1 MKSNMKKIFKTLGV
15 MLAATLSLTNCT
27 EELKNAPVA
36 EQDRSYSIY
45 AEQVETRTIN
55 DGLSTKWAKGDSVNV
70 FYTDAGYLNYSENS
84 KFVLADAETGLFETD
99 YLKGNLSAV
108 NDWFVLYPYNEHINT
123 PANTS
128 SGYLPVGAKAADV
141 QIQIYKDNMKH
152 IAGENYP
159 MWGTAF
165 AVPYEEAPHVIMS
178 HLSSLL
184 EINVTNSTEEAIAVN
199 SVTFMA
205 PEDITGTYY
214 IDITG
219 DQPYY
224 TSSGANYVSGV
235 ARLAVGGADQI
246 APGESGKF
254 YLAIKPFTA
263 QANTELILD
272 VNGQT
277 KYIYLDNDVTFSAGK
292 IKTLNFDYTQAV
304 EVEAGPYTSNMIW
317 ELGSKAYDH
326 AATINGTPDVPVL
339 KLGTSEVPGT
349 ASIYVPEDAVKIGFY
364 AVSWNEKP
372 AVVALKKGSSIKS
385 YFGAPVNENA
395 SGNSPYELTVNDK
408 VSYYEMVLPESVSAD
423 CVLTTI
429 GDNTRVIIWGLNYYT
444 EDGIGEDQ
452 VIADPEKVTVAE
464 FLEAEEDVTLYELTG
479 TIESVSDT
487 KSGNFY
493 LTDDSGSVYIYHL
506 VDEAGTYVFES
517 LELKEGDILTVVG
530 RRSSYNGTPEM
541 ENALYVKHEI
551 GEGSDS
557 DAATFDFTSEDR
569 LTEMSIEIP
578 LEPSTGTNISDL
590 DFVYGN
596 ITMTTTDGS
605 TPTRVW
611 NASGEYELRIYK
623 NASIILTADEGYA
636 ISKVFVDGAAIT
648 GITADGYSNGTWSGN
663 RNKVVLS
670 IASDAKTQRIR
681 SIKVVYA
688 EGEGDD
694 PVEEPE
700 DPVEP
705 ELPDN
710 AITVTVA
717 EFLAAAE
724 DDTLYELT
732 GQIQNVVETS
742 YGNFDLVDETGS
754 VYIYGLVDENNR
766 YIFTEKELKAGDVIT
781 VVGKRGSYYDK
792 PEMID
797 ALYISHTVGE
807 EQEPEPEPEPSEPVV
822 ATVAEVLAA
831 EVSTT
836 AWYQITGTITN
847 LVNTTYGN
855 FDLIDETGS
864 IYVYG
869 LTATQVVKNDKSFA
883 SLELKEGDLVTI
895 VGTRSEYNGS
905 PQIGGPAYYISHVSG
920 DDSEIGD
927 SDQGYTLSFSD
938 VANRTVF
945 TTETQVWVQNGV
957 VVTNDKA
964 ASTNNVAD
972 YHGPARFYK
981 NSSLKVEMEDASL
994 ISKIVFNCASSDYA
1008 SALVSSISAA
1018 TVVDDKAVT
1027 MEFDSPVESFVID
1040 ALSGGQVRMNSIV
1053 VYTN

>member
-45 AEQVETRTIN
+45 AEQVETRTTN

-70 FYTDAGYLNYSENS
+70 FYADAGYLNYSENS

-108 NDWFVLYPYNEHINT
+108 NDWFVLYPYNENIYT

-159 MWGTAF
+159 MWGTAL
-165 AVPYEEAPHVIMS
+165 AVPYEEAPHVVMS

-219 DQPYY
+219 DEPYY

-317 ELGSKAYDH
+317 ELGSKAYDQ

-349 ASIYVPEDAVKIGFY
+349 ASIYVPGDAVKIGFY

-452 VIADPEKVTVAE
+452 VIADPEKVSVAE
-464 FLEAEEDVTLYELTG
+464 FCEAKEDATLYELTG
-479 TIESVSDT
+479 TIESVSNT
-487 KSGNFY
+487 KYGNFY
-493 LTDDSGSVYIYHL
+493 LTDDSGSVYIYGL
-506 VDEAGTYVFES
+506 VDEAGAYIFSS
-517 LELKEGDILTVVG
+517 LELKEGDVLTVVG
-530 RRSSYNGTPEM
+530 RRASHNGNPEM
-541 ENALYVKHEI
+541 VDALYVKHEI
-551 GEGSDS
+551 GESSDPDAEAAPYTSNLEWTLGSNAYDQKAVVNS
-557 DAATFDFTSEDR
+557 TDVEHVLKLGTSKAAGSATVTVPADAVKIGFYA
-569 LTEMSIEIP
+569 
-578 LEPSTGTNISDL
+578 
-590 DFVYGN
+590 VAWK
-596 ITMTTTDGS
+596 GS
-605 TPTRVW
+605 TATV
-611 NASGEYELRIYK
+611 ELRLDDQVVGSSEVSG
-623 NASIILTADEGYA
+623 N
-636 ISKVFVDGAAIT
+636 DGATSNPPYTINVGNTSAYHEIEVSQDTDTEYTIT
-648 GITADGYSNGTWSGN
+648 TSGKQRVIIWGLNYYTADGIGGEQGGT
-663 RNKVVLS
+663 
-670 IASDAKTQRIR
+670 T
-681 SIKVVYA
+681 
-688 EGEGDD
+688 
-694 PVEEPE
+694 
-700 DPVEP
+700 
-705 ELPDN
+705 
-710 AITVTVA
+710 
-717 EFLAAAE
+717 
-724 DDTLYELT
+724 
-732 GQIQNVVETS
+732 
-742 YGNFDLVDETGS
+742 
-754 VYIYGLVDENNR
+754 
-766 YIFTEKELKAGDVIT
+766 
-781 VVGKRGSYYDK
+781 
-792 PEMID
+792 
-797 ALYISHTVGE
+797 
-807 EQEPEPEPEPSEPVV
+807 EPEPSDPVLPSEPADLADGDYWIIADGNV
-822 ATVAEVLAA
+822 AVPLAETQKYGYLQATAA
-831 EVSTT
+831 VDGASTAENAFT
-836 AWYQITGTITN
+836 FRSVGNGLYTIQDSYGRYLYQTGTYNNYSVSADPVDNNEYYWSIAVSGTEYLIMNAGVEKFIQYDTDHGSYGSYATYTGVLPTLVSADNPVSPEDPAPEDPEQGGDVTEDYTITFN
-847 LVNTTYGN
+847 YADIQSENGGAESVSEFKVGVISFLGELGTHTNTLPRVYKGASLRLYAGN
-855 FDLIDETGS
+855 KVTFTADDGYVITSISGGSQLAFTGS
-864 IYVYG
+864 QQSVVFENLAKETI
-869 LTATQVVKNDKSFA
+869 TAP
-883 SLELKEGDLVTI
+883 I
-895 VGTRSEYNGS
+895 VITYN
-905 PQIGGPAYYISHVSG
+905 
-920 DDSEIGD
+920 
-927 SDQGYTLSFSD
+927 T
-938 VANRTVF
+938 
-945 TTETQVWVQNGV
+945 
-957 VVTNDKA
+957 
-964 ASTNNVAD
+964 AD
-972 YHGPARFYK
+972 
-981 NSSLKVEMEDASL
+981 
-994 ISKIVFNCASSDYA
+994 
-1008 SALVSSISAA
+1008 
-1018 TVVDDKAVT
+1018 
-1027 MEFDSPVESFVID
+1027 
-1040 ALSGGQVRMNSIV
+1040 
-1053 VYTN
+1053 

>member
-45 AEQVETRTIN
+45 AEQVETRTTN

-70 FYTDAGYLNYSENS
+70 FYADAGYLNYSENS

-108 NDWFVLYPYNEHINT
+108 NDWFVLYPYNENIYT

-152 IAGENYP
+152 IAGGNYP
-159 MWGTAF
+159 MWGTAL
-165 AVPYEEAPHVIMS
+165 AVPYEEAPHVVMS

-184 EINVTNSTEEAIAVN
+184 EINVTNNTEEAIAVN

-219 DQPYY
+219 DEPYY

-349 ASIYVPEDAVKIGFY
+349 ASIYVPGDAVKIGFY

-372 AVVALKKGSSIKS
+372 AVVALKKGSSLKS

-464 FLEAEEDVTLYELTG
+464 FLEAEEDATLYELTG
-479 TIESVSDT
+479 TIERVSST
-487 KSGNFY
+487 KYGNFY
-493 LTDDSGSVYIYHL
+493 LTDDSGSVYIYGL
-506 VDEAGTYVFES
+506 VDEAGAYIFSS
-517 LELKEGDILTVVG
+517 LELKEGDVLTVVG
-530 RRSSYNGTPEM
+530 RRASYKGNPQM
-541 ENALYVKHEI
+541 VDALYVKHEI
-551 GEGSDS
+551 GESSDPDAEAAPYTSNLEWELGSNAYDH
-557 DAATFDFTSEDR
+557 AAT
-569 LTEMSIEIP
+569 IN
-578 LEPSTGTNISDL
+578 GTPDVPVL
-590 DFVYGN
+590 KLG
-596 ITMTTTDGS
+596 TTKAAGSATVTVPADAVKIGFYAVAWKGS
-605 TPTRVW
+605 TATV
-611 NASGEYELRIYK
+611 ELRLDDQVVGSSNVSGNDGATSNSPYTINVGNTSAYHEIEVSQDTDTEYTITTSGK
-623 NASIILTADEGYA
+623 QRVIIWGLNYYTADGIGGEQGGTTEPEQPSDPVLPSEPADIADGDYWIIADGNVAMPLLETQKYGYLQA
-636 ISKVFVDGAAIT
+636 TAAVDGASTAENAFTFKSVGNGLYTIQDSYGRYLYQT
-648 GITADGYSNGTWSGN
+648 GTYNNYNVSADLVDNNEYYW
-663 RNKVVLS
+663 S
-670 IASDAKTQRIR
+670 IAVSGTEYLIMNAGVEKFIQYDTNYG
-681 SIKVVYA
+681 SYGSYA
-688 EGEGDD
+688 TYTGVLPTLVSADN
-694 PVEEPE
+694 PISPE
-700 DPVEP
+700 DPAPEDPEQGGDTDATTTISVIFSDYTPGIQYATDEEHVINEDLTIYVNDGHFTSQLRLYESSSHDSVAWSS
-705 ELPDN
+705 ELPGFITSMTLN
-710 AITVTVA
+710 AGYNSATLKVYGSADGINWTLVNSKTVVKAYADYTVA
-717 EFLAAAE
+717 FPEDTYSYFKLDAE
-724 DDTLYELT
+724 
-732 GQIQNVVETS
+732 
-742 YGNFDLVDETGS
+742 
-754 VYIYGLVDENNR
+754 EN
-766 YIFTEKELKAGDVIT
+766 
-781 VVGKRGSYYDK
+781 
-792 PEMID
+792 
-797 ALYISHTVGE
+797 
-807 EQEPEPEPEPSEPVV
+807 
-822 ATVAEVLAA
+822 
-831 EVSTT
+831 
-836 AWYQITGTITN
+836 
-847 LVNTTYGN
+847 
-855 FDLIDETGS
+855 
-864 IYVYG
+864 
-869 LTATQVVKNDKSFA
+869 QVRVA
-883 SLELKEGDLVTI
+883 SLGVT
-895 VGTRSEYNGS
+895 
-905 PQIGGPAYYISHVSG
+905 
-920 DDSEIGD
+920 
-927 SDQGYTLSFSD
+927 
-938 VANRTVF
+938 
-945 TTETQVWVQNGV
+945 
-957 VVTNDKA
+957 
-964 ASTNNVAD
+964 
-972 YHGPARFYK
+972 YK
-981 NSSLKVEMEDASL
+981 N
-994 ISKIVFNCASSDYA
+994 
-1008 SALVSSISAA
+1008 
-1018 TVVDDKAVT
+1018 
-1027 MEFDSPVESFVID
+1027 
-1040 ALSGGQVRMNSIV
+1040 
-1053 VYTN
+1053 

>member
-27 EELKNAPVA
+27 EELKNAPVE

-45 AEQVETRTIN
+45 AEQVETRTTN

-70 FYTDAGYLNYSENS
+70 FYADAGYLNYSENS

-108 NDWFVLYPYNEHINT
+108 NDWFVLYPYNEHIYT

-152 IAGENYP
+152 IAGGNYP
-159 MWGTAF
+159 MWGTAL
-165 AVPYEEAPHVIMS
+165 AVPYEEAPHVVMS

-184 EINVTNSTEEAIAVN
+184 EINVTNNTEEAIAVN
-199 SVTFMA
+199 SVSFIA

-372 AVVALKKGSSIKS
+372 AVVALKKGSLIKD
-385 YFGAPVNENA
+385 YFGAPANENA

-464 FLEAEEDVTLYELTG
+464 FLEAKEDATLYELTG

-487 KSGNFY
+487 KSGKFY

-578 LEPSTGTNISDL
+578 SEPSTGTNISDL
-590 DFVYGN
+590 KLVSGN

-605 TPTRVW
+605 APTRVW
-611 NASGEYELRIYK
+611 NASGKYELRIYK
-623 NASIILTADEGYA
+623 TASIILTADEGYA
-636 ISKVFVDGAAIT
+636 ISKVVVDGNAIS
-648 GITADGYSNGTWSGN
+648 GVTADGYSNGTWTGN
-663 RNKVVLS
+663 RSKVTLS
-670 IASDAKTQRIR
+670 IASNASTQKIR

-694 PVEEPE
+694 PVEPEPSDPVLPSEPADLADGDYWIIADGNVAMPLLETQKYGYLQATAAVDGASTAENAFTFTSVGNGLYTIRDSYGRYLYQTGTYTSYNVSADLVDNNEYYWSIAVSGTEYLIMNAGVEKFIQYDTNYGSYGSYATYTGVLPTLVSADNPISPE
-700 DPVEP
+700 DPAPEEP
-705 ELPDN
+705 EQGGDVTEDYTITFNYADIQSANGGAESVSEFKVGVISFLGELGTHTNTLPRVYKGASLRLYAGNKVTFTADDGYV
-710 AITVTVA
+710 ITSIS
-717 EFLAAAE
+717 
-724 DDTLYELT
+724 
-732 GQIQNVVETS
+732 GGSQ
-742 YGNFDLVDETGS
+742 LVFTGS
-754 VYIYGLVDENNR
+754 QQSVVFENLA
-766 YIFTEKELKAGDVIT
+766 KETITAPIVIT
-781 VVGKRGSYYDK
+781 YN
-792 PEMID
+792 
-797 ALYISHTVGE
+797 
-807 EQEPEPEPEPSEPVV
+807 
-822 ATVAEVLAA
+822 
-831 EVSTT
+831 T
-836 AWYQITGTITN
+836 A
-847 LVNTTYGN
+847 
-855 FDLIDETGS
+855 D
-864 IYVYG
+864 
-869 LTATQVVKNDKSFA
+869 
-883 SLELKEGDLVTI
+883 
-895 VGTRSEYNGS
+895 
-905 PQIGGPAYYISHVSG
+905 
-920 DDSEIGD
+920 
-927 SDQGYTLSFSD
+927 
-938 VANRTVF
+938 
-945 TTETQVWVQNGV
+945 
-957 VVTNDKA
+957 
-964 ASTNNVAD
+964 
-972 YHGPARFYK
+972 
-981 NSSLKVEMEDASL
+981 
-994 ISKIVFNCASSDYA
+994 
-1008 SALVSSISAA
+1008 
-1018 TVVDDKAVT
+1018 
-1027 MEFDSPVESFVID
+1027 
-1040 ALSGGQVRMNSIV
+1040 
-1053 VYTN
+1053 

>member
-45 AEQVETRTIN
+45 AEQVETRTTN

-70 FYTDAGYLNYSENS
+70 FYADAGYLNYSENS

-108 NDWFVLYPYNEHINT
+108 NDWFVLYPYNENIYS

-128 SGYLPVGAKAADV
+128 SGYLPVGAKATDV

-152 IAGENYP
+152 IAGGNYP
-159 MWGTAF
+159 MWGTAL
-165 AVPYEEAPHVIMS
+165 AVPYEEAPHVVMS

-349 ASIYVPEDAVKIGFY
+349 ASIYVPGDAVKIGFY

-372 AVVALKKGSSIKS
+372 AVVALKKGSSLKS

-429 GDNTRVIIWGLNYYT
+429 GANTRVIIWGLNYYT

-452 VIADPEKVTVAE
+452 VILDPEKVTVAE

-479 TIESVSDT
+479 TIESVSNT
-487 KSGNFY
+487 KYGNFY
-493 LTDDSGSVYIYHL
+493 LTDDSGSVYIYGL
-506 VDEAGTYVFES
+506 VDEAGAYIFSS

-530 RRSSYNGTPEM
+530 RRASHNGNPQMTD
-541 ENALYVKHEI
+541 ALYVKHEI
-551 GEGSDS
+551 GEGSDP
-557 DAATFDFTSEDR
+557 DAEAAPYTSNLKWTLGSSAYEEKAVVNSTNVDPVLKLGKSSAAGSATVTVPADAVKIGFYA
-569 LTEMSIEIP
+569 
-578 LEPSTGTNISDL
+578 
-590 DFVYGN
+590 VAWK
-596 ITMTTTDGS
+596 GS
-605 TPTRVW
+605 TATV
-611 NASGEYELRIYK
+611 ELRLDDQVVG
-623 NASIILTADEGYA
+623 S
-636 ISKVFVDGAAIT
+636 SKVSGNDGASNNSPYKINVGNTSAYHEIKVSQDTDTKYTIT
-648 GITADGYSNGTWSGN
+648 TSGKQRVIIWGLNYYTADGIGGEQGGTTEPDP
-663 RNKVVLS
+663 
-670 IASDAKTQRIR
+670 SDSKPTSLEQ
-681 SIKVVYA
+681 
-688 EGEGDD
+688 
-694 PVEEPE
+694 
-700 DPVEP
+700 
-705 ELPDN
+705 
-710 AITVTVA
+710 VTIA
-717 EFLAAAE
+717 EFLEAE
-724 DDTLYELT
+724 ESTDVWYELT
-732 GQIQNVVETS
+732 GEIVSIVTGNE
-742 YGNFDLVDETGS
+742 YGNFTIKDETGE
-754 VYIYGLVDENNR
+754 VYIYGMTN
-766 YIFTEKELKAGDVIT
+766 GW
-781 VVGKRGSYYDK
+781 VGS
-792 PEMID
+792 
-797 ALYISHTVGE
+797 
-807 EQEPEPEPEPSEPVV
+807 
-822 ATVAEVLAA
+822 
-831 EVSTT
+831 
-836 AWYQITGTITN
+836 
-847 LVNTTYGN
+847 
-855 FDLIDETGS
+855 
-864 IYVYG
+864 
-869 LTATQVVKNDKSFA
+869 NDKSF
-883 SLELKEGDLVTI
+883 S
-895 VGTRSEYNGS
+895 
-905 PQIGGPAYYISHVSG
+905 QIGLNVGDIVTLGTLRGSFNGTPQGGGNKVPAFYISHEVGKTPEDPAPEEPEQGGDGNVASVVFADKGYANSEVVDGVSIALDDNVTLVFEKGSAGTAPAYYDSG
-920 DDSEIGD
+920 SAIRMYQNGAVLKVNANGKTITSIKMTFADNQYYLAPDCGELSEEGA
-927 SDQGYTLSFSD
+927 
-938 VANRTVF
+938 VRTWTGESEKVVF
-945 TTETQVWVQNGV
+945 TSTGKDKYHRAYVSAIE
-957 VVTNDKA
+957 VTY
-964 ASTNNVAD
+964 AD
-972 YHGPARFYK
+972 
-981 NSSLKVEMEDASL
+981 
-994 ISKIVFNCASSDYA
+994 
-1008 SALVSSISAA
+1008 
-1018 TVVDDKAVT
+1018 
-1027 MEFDSPVESFVID
+1027 
-1040 ALSGGQVRMNSIV
+1040 
-1053 VYTN
+1053 